1 MKPYFIAAAVFV
13 SIVSMAAIGTF
24 AAEDFTGEVGDE
36 TVVALQTETAT
47 PEVTETPTDATPTP
61 EDATPTP
68 EDATPTP
75 EDGTPTPEATA
86 TAFDGTATPEATGTS
101 EPEPTPTPEDGD
113 GEGGPRDIKGIPTH
127 NPNWTDDDGDGIC
140 EKGETKIKTTPS
152 GNQVRVPCH
161 AGKDD
166 EEEEET
172 SGTTGDDDDGKK
184 NKKPKN

>member
-1 MKPYFIAAAVFV
+1 MKPYLIAAVAGVA
-13 SIVSMAAIGTF
+13 IASMAAIGTF
-24 AAEDFTGEVGDE
+24 AAEDLTGQVGDE
-36 TVVALQTETAT
+36 TVVALETETAT
-47 PEVTETPTDATPTP
+47 PETTETPTDATPTP

-75 EDGTPTPEATA
+75 EDATPT
-86 TAFDGTATPEATGTS
+86 ATGTS
-101 EPEPTPTPEDGD
+101 EPEATPTEDGD

-140 EKGETKIKTTPS
+140 EKGEAKIKTTPS

-166 EEEEET
+166 DEEEEET
-172 SGTTGDDDDGKK
+172 SAATGDDDDGKK
-184 NKKPKN
+184 GKKPKN